1 MFSDEDL
8 IQKLQK
14 FCPFAAL
21 TEKEIS
27 IYLNYLEQVCYPK
40 NTTIAKIGEIH
51 ESMYI
56 VISGRTALYQDQGQ
70 ESLEIGSSGEGDL
83 VGEMSF
89 FDRIPRQVR
98 LAAVSENTC
107 LLRLSRA
114 RYDRMRVEHPYFVV
128 NLLECAITSL
138 DHLFRKLSSDVAT
151 YSNYLYSPGKK

>member
-1 MFSDEDL
+1 MFTHDEL

-14 FCPFAAL
+14 YCPFAAL

-27 IYLNYLEQVCYPK
+27 TYINYLDQVCYPK
-40 NTTIAKIGEIH
+40 NTTIASIGEIH
-51 ESMYI
+51 EAMYI
-56 VISGRTALYQDQGQ
+56 VISGRTALYHDSGS
-70 ESLEIGSSGEGDL
+70 ESLEIATIGEGEL

-89 FDRIPRQVR
+89 FDRNPRQIR
-98 LAAVSENTC
+98 LAALHENTC

-138 DHLFRKLSSDVAT
+138 DHLFRKLSSDVVT
-151 YSNYLYSPGKK
+151 YSDYLYSPGKK